1 MNFFAVDN
9 IHLYITIALSVINGI
24 LMCFASYKYFQ
35 IIQLSGYKLKGYFAW
50 LKETKWSY
58 ALRMILLSLLS
69 AFCVLVTNALFNV
82 YHQEA
87 LYSYIGLVF
96 YFYFT
101 IVFIKAL
108 YNAPKKIP
116 LKNTT
121 RMTRLNVAMLIFVS
135 LFSFVVVWGSFQY
148 LSFVKFGALCV
159 VPAVVV
165 FIVPVVH
172 LIMLP
177 LEKLIVSR
185 YLHQAKSKLAKRND
199 LIKIGITGSYAKTS
213 VKYILN
219 TILSQKYKV
228 CMSPQSFNT
237 QTGLSKVVNNYLTD
251 LDQVLIAEMGAR
263 SKGDIKKLCKL
274 ISPQYAII
282 TGISPQHLLTFKSL
296 DNIKRTKFELVESLS
311 QNGVCVF
318 NGFDQEVCD
327 MYSWANIDKKYL
339 VGKDKDISAKDI
351 QFDQDGTKFV
361 LVLGEKE
368 YNVHTKLLGEHNVQ
382 NILLCVQMAKCL
394 GLSDQQI
401 VRGIKS
407 LQPVPHRLELVKTAT
422 NLILDD
428 SFNANI
434 RGSKIALDVLG
445 KLPGRKIVITP
456 GLVELGEREYDENVV
471 FGEQIAGVADFVII
485 VNKVNF
491 EAIKKG
497 LDNKKFKE
505 ENISQ
510 AETLEQAKI
519 LMKEILQPGD
529 TVLFEN
535 DLPDNYI

>member
-9 IHLYITIALSVINGI
+9 IHLYIAIALSVINGI

-148 LSFVKFGALCV
+148 LSFVKFGALCI

-491 EAIKKG
+491 EAIKEG

>member
-148 LSFVKFGALCV
+148 LSFVKFGALCI

-318 NGFDQEVCD
+318 NGFDQDVCD

-491 EAIKKG
+491 EAIKEG

>member
-9 IHLYITIALSVINGI
+9 IHLYITIALSVINGV

-296 DNIKRTKFELVESLS
+296 DNIKRTKFELVEALS

-327 MYSWANIDKKYL
+327 MYSWANVDKKYL

-434 RGSKIALDVLG
+434 RGSKIALDVLR

-491 EAIKKG
+491 EAIKEG

>member
-148 LSFVKFGALCV
+148 LSFVKFGALCI

-185 YLHQAKSKLAKRND
+185 
-199 LIKIGITGSYAKTS
+199 
-213 VKYILN
+213 
-219 TILSQKYKV
+219 
-228 CMSPQSFNT
+228 
-237 QTGLSKVVNNYLTD
+237 
-251 LDQVLIAEMGAR
+251 
-263 SKGDIKKLCKL
+263 
-274 ISPQYAII
+274 
-282 TGISPQHLLTFKSL
+282 
-296 DNIKRTKFELVESLS
+296 
-311 QNGVCVF
+311 
-318 NGFDQEVCD
+318 
-327 MYSWANIDKKYL
+327 
-339 VGKDKDISAKDI
+339 
-351 QFDQDGTKFV
+351 
-361 LVLGEKE
+361 
-368 YNVHTKLLGEHNVQ
+368 
-382 NILLCVQMAKCL
+382 
-394 GLSDQQI
+394 
-401 VRGIKS
+401 
-407 LQPVPHRLELVKTAT
+407 
-422 NLILDD
+422 
-428 SFNANI
+428 
-434 RGSKIALDVLG
+434 
-445 KLPGRKIVITP
+445 
-456 GLVELGEREYDENVV
+456 
-471 FGEQIAGVADFVII
+471 
-485 VNKVNF
+485 
-491 EAIKKG
+491 
-497 LDNKKFKE
+497 
-505 ENISQ
+505 
-510 AETLEQAKI
+510 
-519 LMKEILQPGD
+519 
-529 TVLFEN
+529 
-535 DLPDNYI
+535 

>member
-148 LSFVKFGALCV
+148 LSFVKFGALCI

-491 EAIKKG
+491 EAIKEG

>member
-148 LSFVKFGALCV
+148 LSFVKFGALCI

-491 EAIKKG
+491 EAIKEG

-519 LMKEILQPGD
+519 FMKEILQPGD

>member
-148 LSFVKFGALCV
+148 LSFVKFGALCI

-491 EAIKKG
+491 EAIKQG

>member
-311 QNGVCVF
+311 QSGVCVF

-491 EAIKKG
+491 EAIKEG

>member
-491 EAIKKG
+491 EAIKEG

-510 AETLEQAKI
+510 AENLEQAKI

>member
-185 YLHQAKSKLAKRND
+185 YLHHAKSKLAKRND

-401 VRGIKS
+401 IRGIKS

-491 EAIKKG
+491 EAIKQG

>member
-148 LSFVKFGALCV
+148 LSFVKFGALCI

-327 MYSWANIDKKYL
+327 MYSWANVDKKYL

-491 EAIKKG
+491 EAIKEG

-519 LMKEILQPGD
+519 LMKDILQPGD

>member
-159 VPAVVV
+159 VPAMVV

-491 EAIKKG
+491 EAIKEG